1 MQSKFSQNLI
11 KKEENLNEFSE
22 IENMF
27 FDRNLKLRKIIFKNI
42 VNNDYDKEKQNILFK
57 SINDFLID
65 IDNDYIK
72 KIRII

>member
-22 IENMF
+22 NENMF

-57 SINDFLID
+57 SINVF
-65 IDNDYIK
+65 
-72 KIRII
+72 